1 MQHSD
6 VFFLQNCA
14 LLNEARRGIHLC
26 VLDATSDIVAD
37 EVEQLLL
44 LLLRLERKDRA
55 SPRVESARNVTD
67 FTLHPCST
75 SWFHAHALAVEA
87 ASNAGEVFRRQLL

>member
-1 MQHSD
+1 M
-6 VFFLQNCA
+6 CA
-14 LLNEARRGIHLC
+14 LLNKARRGIHLC
-26 VLDATSDIVAD
+26 VPDATSNVKAD

-67 FTLHPCST
+67 FTLHPRST
-75 SWFHAHALAVEA
+75 SWSHAHALAVEA
-87 ASNAGEVFRRQLL
+87 APNAGEVFCRQLL